1 MRIFNLSSYEEKIIR
16 VKLSYFNN
24 KDIEVYGS
32 EKWDINYN
40 SDKFKLVYL
49 NNKSSLPKKIFYL
62 FYFDYILVDNNI
74 DFLNKFKNKVINIQN
89 EENIEKLIKL
99 YNENDSKIELNK
111 PIYFIIPTV
120 GRLSLYNAIESIL
133 NQTNNNWKLLVI
145 FDNNFTKMKQ
155 FSKEYNDTRITF
167 INEDK
172 IIKKNNKNGHGRA
185 GLIRNTGLDYI
196 SYEDYSYVGFLDDDD
211 RLSPNYIDNLEKE
224 LYINQS
230 IDLQVIIFRLNVG
243 IKIYPR
249 PFDNTF
255 EECYVGISFCL
266 KKEIANEFRF
276 DYGYM
281 EDYKL
286 LNKLRQNNKNIIISK
301 FLNYFCKNVDNYK
314 YFKFH
319 TIKC

>member
-1 MRIFNLSSYEEKIIR
+1 MRLFNLSINEEKILR
-16 VKLSYFNN
+16 VKLSYFTD

-32 EKWDINYN
+32 NNWNINYN
-40 SDKFKLVYL
+40 SDKFKLLYL
-49 NNKSSLPKKIFYL
+49 HKKSLLPKKIFYL
-62 FYFDYILVDNNI
+62 FYFDYILVDQYI
-74 DFLNKFKNKVINIQN
+74 DFLNKFKNKVINIEN
-89 EENIEKLIKL
+89 KENINKLIKL
-99 YNENDSKIELNK
+99 YKEKDNKIELNR
-111 PIYFIIPTV
+111 PIYFIIPTI
-120 GRLSLYNAIESIL
+120 GRISLYNAIDSIL
-133 NQTNNNWKLLVI
+133 NQTNSNWKLLII
-145 FDNNFTKMKQ
+145 FDNNFNKMKKFNQ
-155 FSKEYNDTRITF
+155 EYNDNRITF
-167 INEDK
+167 INEDT
-172 IIKKNNKNGHGRA
+172 IKKNNNKRGYGRA

-196 SYEDYSYVGFLDDDD
+196 CYEDYSYVGFLDDDD

-230 IDLQVIIFRLNVG
+230 INTQVIIFRLNIG

-255 EECYVGISFCL
+255 EECFVGISFCL
-266 KKEIANEFRF
+266 KKEIADEFRF

-286 LNKLRQNNKNIIISK
+286 LDKLRQNNKTIIISK